1 MFLFLQAFTMSF
13 LFSLWVLCVSVI
25 IGKCVVAVCRV
36 NQHISDF
43 EYFARYLYS
52 CLSVINFHHN
62 EQQQLSN
69 TAATHTLHKHPVWSC
84 KAGQLWPIGQPCANR
99 SNCTYTCKGHPLGSY
114 WAKTDTVLTVICLL
128 RWPLFPFLLKSVFY
142 VWLQLAIVIQ
152 KAELIAEFKKQTT
165 KTVVSPYFK
174 IFAQIK
180 IITFYWL
187 SVLSLRHAIISQKC
201 LIASLLIT
209 FCLY

>member
-1 MFLFLQAFTMSF
+1 MTTDKSGKLGPFICLLGVALQNGYLCAADIRFIFTE
-13 LFSLWVLCVSVI
+13 LDI
-25 IGKCVVAVCRV
+25 ETGETDK
-36 NQHISDF
+36 
-43 EYFARYLYS
+43 
-52 CLSVINFHHN
+52 
-62 EQQQLSN
+62 
-69 TAATHTLHKHPVWSC
+69 T
-84 KAGQLWPIGQPCANR
+84 GQLLPIGQPCANR